1 MRRVVLLRD
10 YRCAPSGAVVES
22 FPAGQEVSGKVADW
36 ALADG
41 AAREV
46 KVVEP
51 QETKRKSKTRTR
63 KAANR

>member
-1 MRRVVLLRD
+1 MKVILLRD

-22 FPAGQEVSGKVADW
+22 FKAGQEVSGKVAEW

-46 KVVEP
+46 KIVEP
-51 QETKRKSKTRTR
+51 QETKRKSKARTR
-63 KAANR
+63 KAADR